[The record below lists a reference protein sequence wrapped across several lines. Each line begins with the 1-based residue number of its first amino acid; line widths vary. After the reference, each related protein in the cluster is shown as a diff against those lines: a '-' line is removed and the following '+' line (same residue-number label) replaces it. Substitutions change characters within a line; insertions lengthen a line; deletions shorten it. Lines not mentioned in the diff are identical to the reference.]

1 MPSLLTADFG
11 VSTDDELL
19 AQLQPPSLDTARVED
34 MVRDYFAKTEG
45 NNQLQVLTEKGMGE
59 AVKEFVDKEER
70 EAISELVK
78 YQLQKTQNHLRT
90 RNATE
95 DAIDKEVF
103 RYKDEFEDSDD
114 ALTISD
120 DDDDEPFNI
129 PSARQPKSRTPVR
142 AAVTSR
148 GGKKRGL
155 VFDESDSDDDVLP
168 SVKRKR

>member
-1 MPSLLTADFG
+1 
-11 VSTDDELL
+11 
-19 AQLQPPSLDTARVED
+19 

-103 RYKDEFEDSDD
+103 RYKDERKKKKEEDEEVQE
-114 ALTISD
+114 AL
-120 DDDDEPFNI
+120 
-129 PSARQPKSRTPVR
+129 KR
-142 AAVTSR
+142 AHSMRNESVSGAPGTTAPAMLAV
-148 GGKKRGL
+148 
-155 VFDESDSDDDVLP
+155 
-168 SVKRKR
+168 